1 MKCHMELL
9 FENHGTL
16 YVVEASGVQVLL
28 HEFLISIKIIASG
41 LVLLVNP

>member
-1 MKCHMELL
+1 MKYQVELL
-9 FENHGTL
+9 FENCGTL

-28 HEFLISIKIIASG
+28 HEFLMSVKIIASG